1 MNASYAIITSDMFQ
15 IGDQIDR
22 FQIQDHMAQ
31 GGMSNIYRAFDLVG
45 RCEVVIKIP
54 DQSMIGDPA
63 QFERFQREME
73 VARQLNHPAVLRGLY
88 AGQYNRIPYLVTE
101 MVNGKSL
108 RTLIESS
115 APMPV
120 DEALTLIKKIAEG
133 MAYCHQNNV
142 VHRDLKPENILISE
156 TGQPVIMDFGL
167 ALTKS
172 SHRVTYSNLSATM
185 GTPDY
190 MAPEQVEGQR
200 GDARTDIYALGIIL
214 FEMLN
219 GKPPFSGDNNLAIM
233 AQRLN
238 GDAPRL
244 DKLRPAVSEQVAAIV
259 ARCLQRDPKERYPD
273 MQALID
279 ALDHPETADTALL
292 ARLQNASAKTP
303 WWRSSVLRAVLISIV
318 ILAAIILLALALQ
331 FLKQ

>member
-172 SHRVTYSNLSATM
+172 SRRVTYSNLSATM

>member
-31 GGMSNIYRAFDLVG
+31 GGMSNIYRAFDLVS

-108 RTLIESS
+108 RSLIESA

-120 DEALTLIKKIAEG
+120 DEAVSLVKKIAEG

-244 DKLRPAVSEQVAAIV
+244 DKLRPDVSEQVAAIV

-279 ALDHPETADTALL
+279 ALDHPETADITLL
-292 ARLQNASAKTP
+292 ARLQDVPAKTP
-303 WWRSSVLRAVLISIV
+303 WWRSSVVRAVLISIT